1 MSLQKYCERND
12 GTNAK
17 AYCINILEM
26 ILSIKVVA
34 MCWIQSICSLKPMY
48 AELRFE
54 DGRLTTIDVV
64 YNTVQ
69 LEYILYRMEWNTQ
82 LREIISKIKEKAI
95 HMNRNKTSL

>member
-26 ILSIKVVA
+26 IFVYKSCGNVLNSG
-34 MCWIQSICSLKPMY
+34 ICSLKPMY

-54 DGRLTTIDVV
+54 DGRLTTTDVV

-69 LEYILYRMEWNTQ
+69 LEYICILYRME
-82 LREIISKIKEKAI
+82 
-95 HMNRNKTSL
+95 